1 MGRPLNHRYFG
12 DNNIGSSSA
21 ETGGEGIASI
31 TLGAANNSSGYSAGA
46 ANISIAVPAIAGGRR
61 ATAALVVGPAG
72 AFLTAAA
79 GTSGTD
85 VNTFTYS
92 GTGASTTT
100 TVWTGVVQ
108 KSGGTTTGTG
118 AVFTVTRTA
127 STTTYSG
134 NTTVTVTT
142 KGAGYAAADTIKI
155 DGALIGGVT
164 TTNDLTI
171 TVVGTT
177 AAAGTITGITI
188 TDAGAGYDAVPAV
201 TLSTGTQG
209 TLTVTAVR
217 TAGTAARD
225 NAIICSSYIPASG
238 TAGFISGSSGAGL
251 RTKSDIIRQVGSR
264 SYVVQ
269 NSDGIGRCTLKSTLA
284 STYGEMNIIA
294 TDYTGTGYYYV
305 TKLTN
310 RKAYI
315 TQGTGSGHEFASGS
329 VVPWTFGTA
338 VTGVSVVI
346 TNA

>member
-12 DNNIGSSSA
+12 DNNISTTSA

-31 TLGAANNSSGYSAGA
+31 TLGAANNSSGYTAGA
-46 ANISIAVPAIAGGRR
+46 TQISIAAPAITGGRT

-72 AFLTAAA
+72 ALLTVAA
-79 GTSGTD
+79 GTSGT
-85 VNTFTYS
+85 N
-92 GTGASTTT
+92 
-100 TVWTGVVQ
+100 
-108 KSGGTTTGTG
+108 
-118 AVFTVTRTA
+118 
-127 STTTYSG
+127 
-134 NTTVTVTT
+134 VTT
-142 KGAGYAAADTIKI
+142 FAGAGTFA
-155 DGALIGGVT
+155 G
-164 TTNDLTI
+164 
-171 TVVGTT
+171 VVGTT
-177 AAAGTITGITI
+177 YTVTQKATNGSGSGATFTVTVASGTSYASNTTITATVKGTGYTSGNTVTIDGTLLGGVTSTNDLVITLGGSVAAAGTITGITI

-217 TAGTAARD
+217 TAGAAARD

-269 NSDGIGRCTLKSTLA
+269 NSDGVGRCTLKSTLA
-284 STYGEMNIIA
+284 SAAGEMNIIA
-294 TDYTGTGYYYV
+294 TDFTGTGYYYV

-315 TQGTGSGHEFASGS
+315 TQGTGSGHEFATGS
-329 VVPWTFGTA
+329 IVPWTFGTA
-338 VTGVSVVI
+338 VTNVSVVI

>member
-12 DNNIGSSSA
+12 DNNIYASSA

-31 TLGAANNSSGYSAGA
+31 TLTGTNNSTGYSAGA

-61 ATAALVVGPAG
+61 ATAALVVGPVGALTNATTFTTITGTKVAG
-72 AFLTAAA
+72 NVTALVVPVKS
-79 GTSGTD
+79 TSG
-85 VNTFTYS
+85 
-92 GTGASTTT
+92 
-100 TVWTGVVQ
+100 
-108 KSGGTTTGTG
+108 TGTG
-118 AVFTVTRTA
+118 ATFAITTTGGAGAYSAPTITVVAGGTGYATTNTVT
-127 STTTYSG
+127 
-134 NTTVTVTT
+134 
-142 KGAGYAAADTIKI
+142 I
-155 DGALIGGVT
+155 DGALLGGVT
-164 TTNDLTI
+164 TTNDLTF
-171 TVVGTT
+171 TLATFV

-188 TDAGAGYDAVPAV
+188 TDVGAGYDTVPTV
-201 TLSTGTQG
+201 TLSTGTPG
-209 TLTVTAVR
+209 TLTTLAVL

-269 NSDGIGRCTLKSTLA
+269 NSDGVGRCTLKSTLA
-284 STYGEMNIIA
+284 NAGGEMNIIA
-294 TDYTGTGYYYV
+294 NDLTGTGQYYV

-310 RKAYI
+310 RKAYL
-315 TQGTGSGHEFASGS
+315 TQGTGSGWEFASGS
-329 VVPWTFGTA
+329 IVPWTFGTA